1 MKQLLKSWLPVISGT
16 RKFLA
21 TDLAHRLSRVI
32 NRRNFEVV
40 FEGFIDLHNI
50 NSEQPDIV
58 VYNKEDGLKPVMILE
73 ICDNQSQDSTL
84 RTMEILGSI
93 YHVDESFIFNMESG
107 TWLLYRNESPEIE
120 KTSYS
125 RHFNTDISRLL
136 YQHDHLRIAV

>member
-58 VYNKEDGLKPVMILE
+58 VYNKEDALKPVMILE
-73 ICDNQSQDSTL
+73 ICDNQSQESTV

-93 YHVDESFIFNMESG
+93 YHVDETFIFNMESG
-107 TWLLYRNESPEIE
+107 TWLLYRNGGHVFE

-125 RHFNTDISRLL
+125 RHFNTDLSRLL
-136 YQHDHLRIAV
+136 YVNGYFRIAV